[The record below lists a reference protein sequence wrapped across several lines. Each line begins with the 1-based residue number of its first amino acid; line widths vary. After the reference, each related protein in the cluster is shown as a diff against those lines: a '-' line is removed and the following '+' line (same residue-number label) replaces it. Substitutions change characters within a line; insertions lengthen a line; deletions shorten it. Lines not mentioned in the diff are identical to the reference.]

1 MSSTL
6 VYQPGTGSGTL
17 GGSPG
22 PLGRKGK
29 MYPGDQVAGT
39 KKPRLI
45 KNRGPVD
52 SMTYSDLRCTSQRVG
67 VIGYSPHSH
76 GVQLL
81 LLVM

>member
-1 MSSTL
+1 MCQAHRCIRPEPDSED
-6 VYQPGTGSGTL
+6 PD
-17 GGSPG
+17 GSPG
-22 PLGRKGK
+22 PPGRKGK

-52 SMTYSDLRCTSQRVG
+52 SMTYSGLRCTSQRVG

-76 GVQLL
+76 GVSFQN
-81 LLVM
+81 